1 MNENE
6 EFNVYKEEN
15 AEELTDS
22 DEINPEEE
30 GFMQGY
36 NEDHNPSE
44 CANCGKILIKGFIEE
59 KIKDE
64 TYRFCSEE
72 CASKFERKEEHL

>member
-15 AEELTDS
+15 REELTEADQI
-22 DEINPEEE
+22 DPEEE

-36 NEDHNPSE
+36 EEESNPSE
-44 CANCGKILIKGFIEE
+44 CAHCGKVLGEE
-59 KIKDE
+59 VVERAIKDE
-64 TYRFCSEE
+64 TYRFCCEE
-72 CASKFERKEEHL
+72 HADKFERQKEHV